1 VPSSTEH
8 LQSPST
14 TQSSYTVSDEPQH
27 IISVHF
33 LLWTLEITMN
43 NLVGV

>member
-1 VPSSTEH
+1 
-8 LQSPST
+8 
-14 TQSSYTVSDEPQH
+14 VSDEPQH
-27 IISVHF
+27 ITSVHF